1 MSEKPDY
8 RFHFKIVNEATDE
21 VVSEDYCTITDARI
35 DQYGNCETIDHEIG
49 RTLRWWREKG
59 RAEYEAKL

>member
-1 MSEKPDY
+1 VSEKPNY
-8 RFHFKIVNEATDE
+8 LFRFQIVNETTND
-21 VVSEDYCTITDARI
+21 VVSGDYCTITDARI
-35 DQYGNCETIDHEIG
+35 DQYGGCETIDHEVA